1 MFTGKKIF
9 EEAPQLRAFV
19 LESVEIS
26 DIESRDYVHLLS
38 LVCLPEHSK
47 DQPLLSSQDH
57 PCSVF
62 CFV

>member
-1 MFTGKKIF
+1 MRI
-9 EEAPQLRAFV
+9 FV

-47 DQPLLSSQDH
+47 DQPLLPSQNH
-57 PCSVF
+57 PC
-62 CFV
+62 FVLYFV